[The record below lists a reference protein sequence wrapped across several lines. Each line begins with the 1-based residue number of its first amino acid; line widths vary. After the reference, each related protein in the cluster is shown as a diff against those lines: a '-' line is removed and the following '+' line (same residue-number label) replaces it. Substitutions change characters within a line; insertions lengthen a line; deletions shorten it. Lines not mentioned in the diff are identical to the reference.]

1 MAKGISLHIG
11 LNNIDS
17 PSSRGLVVRALLG
30 STELLYLFCKQ
41 CTESEFRASKRNY
54 LITKNGL

>member
-1 MAKGISLHIG
+1 MFKESEKHPQL
-11 LNNIDS
+11 D

-41 CTESEFRASKRNY
+41 CTESEFFNF
-54 LITKNGL
+54 